1 MGDTAMSMASLSK
14 QTATAAKLAS
24 SREYFAVLISVG
36 IVVILVL
43 VAIYALSVHHG
54 VSADELGLMVQYP

>member
-1 MGDTAMSMASLSK
+1 MSMASLSK
-14 QTATAAKLAS
+14 QTATAAKPAS
-24 SREYFAVLISVG
+24 SREKSRDFAALISAG

>member
-1 MGDTAMSMASLSK
+1 MSMASLSK

-43 VAIYALSVHHG
+43 VAIYALAVHHG
-54 VSADELGLMVQYP
+54 ASANELVLMGQFP